1 MYHLINTSA
10 RPEVTLSHHRTAAA
24 AGRAMG
30 RTQRA
35 VKRASGAGSYLMLTV
50 RGDGNDALSDD
61 DAGIVADAC
70 SETLAPR

>member
-10 RPEVTLSHHRTAAA
+10 QPEVTLSNHRTAAA

-30 RTQRA
+30 EMQKR
-35 VKRASGAGSYLMLTV
+35 VKLANGAGSYLMLTV
-50 RGDGNDALSDD
+50 RGDAGELSDA
-61 DAGIVADAC
+61 DAVTVADAC